1 MTLFAL
7 PYKRIAA
14 EWRAAAA
21 HLSAAAAR
29 FEALARL
36 GAPSPELTSLTVPVR
51 YRRTRQ
57 KCQGPIL
64 QLLAS
69 APEPMYLEE
78 IMAGLHRQGLTSLPK
93 SVKAALRRLELRHA
107 VQVVDGDRYQLGP
120 TSEEGGTP

>member
-1 MTLFAL
+1 MKPPVL

-29 FEALARL
+29 FEALAQL
-36 GAPSPELTSLTVPVR
+36 GAPPPEITAGTVPVR

-57 KCQGPIL
+57 KCQEPIL

-69 APEPMYLEE
+69 APGPMSLDE
-78 IMAGLHRQGLTSLPK
+78 IMAGLQQQGLTSLPK
-93 SVKAALRRLELRHA
+93 SVKAALCRLELRRA
-107 VQVVDGDRYQLGP
+107 VQVVGRGHYQLGP
-120 TSEEGGTP
+120 ASKDRRTP